1 MAASDLEHLHQL
13 AVHAYY
19 VGEHEV
25 GRRACERLLAE
36 PLPPERET
44 LVRRN
49 RTWYTRRLDELVPC
63 SHSRIDIEPAH
74 PGWTLFN
81 PSLASR
87 DGDLDVIVRSSNY
100 RCIDGRYVMPP
111 EDQGRIRTESF
122 LLRWDDV
129 REPRRIVG
137 DYPRSAFVVDGL
149 EDCRLNVIDGRLR
162 ISATVR
168 NYAGFDGLAR
178 IVEADDAGVVQR
190 MLPEPR
196 PGRHEKNWMPILGR
210 DEYLYSCHE
219 SGRVLTVAAVGDRW
233 AILVRGP
240 SPLLA
245 RGFRGGSQL
254 VPVDGGWLAVVHEV
268 SDDEGRRTYEHRFVW
283 FDADFA
289 IVGVS
294 PPFAFREPRTIEFA
308 AGLAVVGER
317 VLCSYGVRDEE
328 AWIVSLGYGDLVKHR
343 RSA

>member
-1 MAASDLEHLHQL
+1 MAASDVEHLHQL

-19 VGEHEV
+19 VGEIDV
-25 GRRACERLLAE
+25 GRRACERLLAK
-36 PLPPERET
+36 PLSPERES

-63 SHSRIDIEPAH
+63 NHERIEIEPARH
-74 PGWTLFN
+74 GWTLFN
-81 PSLASR
+81 PSLAVR
-87 DGDLDVIVRSSNY
+87 DGGIDVIVRSSNY

-111 EDQGRIRTESF
+111 EDQGRIRTES
-122 LLRWDDV
+122 LLMRMGG
-129 REPRRIVG
+129 EPRRIAG
-137 DYPRSAFVVDGL
+137 DYPRSEFCVDGL

-196 PGRHEKNWMPILGR
+196 PARHEKNWMPILGR
-210 DEYLYSCHE
+210 DEYLYSCYE
-219 SGRVLTVAAVGDRW
+219 LGRVLTASADGDRW
-233 AILVRGP
+233 AIRERGT

-254 VPVDGGWLAVVHEV
+254 VPVDGGWMAVVHEV

-283 FDADFA
+283 FGDDFS

-308 AGLAVVGER
+308 AGLAVVGDE
-317 VLCSYGVRDEE
+317 VLVGYGARDEE
-328 AWIVSLGYGDLVKHR
+328 AWIARLNYRDLAQH
-343 RSA
+343 RSAV

>member
-1 MAASDLEHLHQL
+1 MAASDVEHLHQL

-25 GRRACERLLAE
+25 GRRACERLLSE

-49 RTWYTRRLDELVPC
+49 RTFYTQRLDELVPC
-63 SHSRIDIEPAH
+63 RHERIEIEPAH

-81 PSLASR
+81 PSLAVR
-87 DGDLDVIVRSSNY
+87 QGVVDLIVRSSNY

-122 LLRWDDV
+122 LLRWDDI

-137 DYPRSAFVVDGL
+137 DYPRSDFCVDGL

-196 PGRHEKNWMPILGR
+196 PGRHEKNWMPILGTP
-210 DEYLYSCHE
+210 DYLYSCHE
-219 SGRVLTVAAVGDRW
+219 SGRVLTVAAEGDRW
-233 AILVRGP
+233 VISERGT

-289 IVGVS
+289 ILGVS

-308 AGLAVVGER
+308 AGLAVVGDE
-317 VLCSYGVRDEE
+317 VLCSYGVKDEE
-328 AWIVSLGYGDLVKHR
+328 AWIASLGYRDLVSR
-343 RSA
+343 RRPL

>member
-1 MAASDLEHLHQL
+1 MAASDVEHLHQL

-19 VGEHEV
+19 VGEHDV

-36 PLPPERET
+36 PLPPERES

-49 RTWYTRRLDELVPC
+49 RTYYTRRLDELVEC
-63 SHSRIDIEPAH
+63 SHQRINIDPAH
-74 PGWTLFN
+74 PGWTVFN
-81 PSLASR
+81 PSIVAR
-87 DGDLDVIVRSSNY
+87 DGDLDVVVRSSNY
-100 RCIDGRYVMPP
+100 RCIDGRYVMPD
-111 EDQGRIRTESF
+111 EDSGRIRTESF
-122 LLRWDDV
+122 LLRWDDI

-137 DYPRSAFVVDGL
+137 DYPRSDFVVDGL

-168 NYAGFDGLAR
+168 NHADYDGLAR
-178 IVEADDAGVVQR
+178 IAEADNAGVVQR

-210 DEYLYSCHE
+210 EEYLYSCHE
-219 SGRVLTVAAVGDRW
+219 SGRVLTVAAEGDRW
-233 AILVRGP
+233 AIRERGT

-254 VPVDGGWLAVVHEV
+254 VPVGGGWLAVIHEV
-268 SDDEGRRTYEHRFVW
+268 SDDDGRRTYEHRFVW
-283 FDADFA
+283 FDAEFS
-289 IVGVS
+289 IVSAS

-308 AGLAVVGER
+308 AGLAVMGDAV
-317 VLCSYGVRDEE
+317 VVSYGVRDEE
-328 AWIVSLGYGDLVKHR
+328 AWIVSLDYSDLVQH
-343 RSA
+343 RSAV

>member
-1 MAASDLEHLHQL
+1 MAASDVEHLHQL

-19 VGEHEV
+19 VGEHDV

-36 PLPPERET
+36 PLSPERES

-49 RTWYTRRLDELVPC
+49 RTWYTRRLDELLPC
-63 SHSRIDIEPAH
+63 RHEQIEIEPAH

-81 PSLASR
+81 PSLAVR
-87 DGDLDVIVRSSNY
+87 DGGIDVIVRSSNY

-111 EDQGRIRTESF
+111 EDQGRIRTES
-122 LLRWDDV
+122 LLMRMGG
-129 REPRRIVG
+129 EPRRIAG
-137 DYPRSAFVVDGL
+137 DYPRSEFCVDGL

-168 NYAGFDGLAR
+168 NHAGYDGLAR
-178 IVEADDAGVVQR
+178 IAEADEYGVVR
-190 MLPEPR
+190 RLLPEPR

-219 SGRVLTVAAVGDRW
+219 DGQVVVAWEYEGRWTLMR
-233 AILVRGP
+233 RGK

-254 VPVDGGWLAVVHEV
+254 VPVGDEWLAVIHEV
-268 SDDEGRRTYEHRFVW
+268 SDEDGRRTYEHRFVW
-283 FDADFA
+283 FGSDLS

-308 AGLAVVGER
+308 AGLAVVGDE
-317 VLCSYGVRDEE
+317 VLVSYGARDEE
-328 AWIVSLGYGDLVKHR
+328 AWIARLDYRDLAQH
-343 RSA
+343 RSAA